1 MHNMQSD
8 GWPYLQTFIPVVR
21 TFPSPASKLATSGY
35 YCVNVG
41 SFQTCSQFFTTTIVV
56 CSTSSVE
63 KTWKNFARVPVL
75 CFLSVCCIRLS
86 TKLLNKL
93 SHINSSQLH
102 VLTLKLWYICNRNS
116 LSYCKLQLLG
126 AYYLLGIC
134 LLPCGKGR
142 LYKNAKIAHVQ

>member
-1 MHNMQSD
+1 MTVWESLRIRLPE
-8 GWPYLQTFIPVVR
+8 PYPQTFIPVVR

-35 YCVNVG
+35 YCVLSRLVL
-41 SFQTCSQFFTTTIVV
+41 SSSQPLLFF

-63 KTWKNFARVPVL
+63 KTWKDFARVPVL

-102 VLTLKLWYICNRNS
+102 VFTLKLWYICNRNS
-116 LSYCKLQLLG
+116 LNYCKLWLLG
-126 AYYLLGIC
+126 A
-134 LLPCGKGR
+134 PC
-142 LYKNAKIAHVQ
+142 Y